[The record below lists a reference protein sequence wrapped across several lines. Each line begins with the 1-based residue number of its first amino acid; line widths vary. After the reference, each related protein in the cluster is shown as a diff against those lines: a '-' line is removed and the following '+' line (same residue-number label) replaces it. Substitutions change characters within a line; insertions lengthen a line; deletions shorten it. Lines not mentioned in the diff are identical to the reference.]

1 MKSVEIAVTYLF
13 SYSFD
18 DLEERFADLETDD
31 DYERAARI
39 MLLGEN
45 MNECEYDEIEIEV
58 RGDN

>member
-18 DLEERFADLETDD
+18 ELEERFNDLKTDAD
-31 DYERAARI
+31 YKHAAQI

-45 MNECEYDEIEIEV
+45 MNEYEYDEIDIEV
-58 RGDN
+58 MGDN